1 MISLA
6 YANAPSGPQA
16 NPPSPM
22 VSLMPLF
29 IIFIIFYFLLIRPQQ
44 KKMKQHKKMLES
56 LTKGD
61 KILTSSGFY
70 AIVVSVGEKS
80 VEIKLAENL
89 KVKILK
95 SAVSEIIRNGSGEI
109 VSTSIKQ
116 EEIKE

>member
-1 MISLA
+1 
-6 YANAPSGPQA
+6 
-16 NPPSPM
+16 
-22 VSLMPLF
+22 
-29 IIFIIFYFLLIRPQQ
+29 
-44 KKMKQHKKMLES
+44 MKQHKKMLES

-70 AIVVSVGEKS
+70 AVVVSVGDKS

-109 VSTSIKQ
+109 VSTPIKQ

>member
-6 YANAPSGPQA
+6 YANTQAGPQA
-16 NPPSPM
+16 TAPSPL

-29 IIFIIFYFLLIRPQQ
+29 IIFVIFYFLLIRPQQ
-44 KKMKQHKKMLES
+44 KKMKQHKKMLEN

-70 AIVVSVGEKS
+70 AVVVSVGEKS

-95 SAVSEIIRNGSGEI
+95 SSVSEIIKNGSGEI
-109 VSTSIKQ
+109 VSTAIKQ